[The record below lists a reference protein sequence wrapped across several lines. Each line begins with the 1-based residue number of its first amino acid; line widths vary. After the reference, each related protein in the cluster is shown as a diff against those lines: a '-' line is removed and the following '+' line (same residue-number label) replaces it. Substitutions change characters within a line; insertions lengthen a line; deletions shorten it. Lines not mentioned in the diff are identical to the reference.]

1 MVDGRNGNTSFLTEI
16 VYGGD
21 FGFGLESWHESTAD
35 SCHKL
40 DVIDESDKI
49 SLDDENSSSVK
60 RSQDKLNKAPYGRS
74 LNVFTSV
81 SDNLCR

>member
-1 MVDGRNGNTSFLTEI
+1 MVDGRNRNTSFLTE
-16 VYGGD
+16 VVDGGD
-21 FGFGLESWHESTAD
+21 FRFGLESWHESTSD

-60 RSQDKLNKAPYGRS
+60 EGR
-74 LNVFTSV
+74 
-81 SDNLCR
+81 